1 MFLSWTNKLLRDD
14 TEFPIQYHKIL
25 SMLII
30 RVLQDVASAGVGGN
44 NILARTQDDQ
54 RRSDHGGLIR
64 VFSIHSAIHITI
76 R

>member
-1 MFLSWTNKLLRDD
+1 MFLSWINKLLRDD
-14 TEFPIQYHKIL
+14 TEFYLKIL
-25 SMLII
+25 SMLVI
-30 RVLQDVASAGVGGN
+30 RVLQDMASAGVGGN

-54 RRSDHGGLIR
+54 QRSDHGGLIR

>member
-1 MFLSWTNKLLRDD
+1 MFLSWINKLL
-14 TEFPIQYHKIL
+14 L
-25 SMLII
+25 
-30 RVLQDVASAGVGGN
+30 GN
-44 NILARTQDDQ
+44 NMTANMRAMVSASVDVDYQGFAVLELAAIIFWPQDDQ

>member
-1 MFLSWTNKLLRDD
+1 MCAMVSASVDVDYQGFAVLELAA
-14 TEFPIQYHKIL
+14 
-25 SMLII
+25 II
-30 RVLQDVASAGVGGN
+30 FWPE
-44 NILARTQDDQ
+44 DDQ